1 MICTSTHF
9 MLCEPFAR
17 KLGIYC
23 ASLFFAPFCP
33 TAEYPPY
40 SVDTRN
46 PSTWQIFPGLEDKE
60 EYPTEM
66 NRDLWVG
73 LSDFWSLNFQ
83 PLLELSASI
92 CEATEILP
100 KEAPD
105 QIELLSNQIM
115 CVDADPAKPMTSRTT
130 DVFYPY
136 SDLLVGAGGPK
147 DYTPAQRARQTGY
160 IFDRSGAGAL
170 SGFGE
175 DLEAFLAKGDNP
187 VFFGWGSMVRE
198 NNSDSVRAAVGA
210 CAKLGK

>member
-83 PLLELSASI
+83 PLLELFR
-92 CEATEILP
+92 EHLRGHG
-100 KEAPD
+100 
-105 QIELLSNQIM
+105 
-115 CVDADPAKPMTSRTT
+115 DPAQG
-130 DVFYPY
+130 
-136 SDLLVGAGGPK
+136 GARP
-147 DYTPAQRARQTGY
+147 
-160 IFDRSGAGAL
+160 DR
-170 SGFGE
+170 
-175 DLEAFLAKGDNP
+175 
-187 VFFGWGSMVRE
+187 
-198 NNSDSVRAAVGA
+198 
-210 CAKLGK
+210 